1 MEIEVGWVSNLMV
14 KEQETQ
20 TTTLVKPRI
29 FVTDE
34 KITMI
39 DEILPLLEKV
49 LDTQESLLIIV
60 KPAACSTCAQSSR
73 PASAT

>member
-1 MEIEVGWVSNLMV
+1 MV
-14 KEQETQ
+14 KVQETQ

-39 DEILPLLEKV
+39 DEILPLLEGARP
-49 LDTQESLLIIV
+49 TRR
-60 KPAACSTCAQSSR
+60 SR
-73 PASAT
+73 C